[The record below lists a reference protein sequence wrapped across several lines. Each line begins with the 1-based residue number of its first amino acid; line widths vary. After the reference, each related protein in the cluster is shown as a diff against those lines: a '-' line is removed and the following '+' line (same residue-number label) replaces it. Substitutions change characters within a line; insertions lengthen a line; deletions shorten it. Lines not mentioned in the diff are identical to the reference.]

1 MPIVVTVNLTVTGT
15 VLTNTVFAG
24 GVPTPNAGP
33 APVGG
38 APVVLNEGTGW
49 ADVGN
54 NTEYINIPIA
64 SQVPLLSPSNS
75 DIVFDLLRDS
85 NGNPVYTNSSTQWPV
100 LGPPSTGGVQ
110 SLTITSPGSNY
121 TCANGNSVGT
131 PGKLHHPAVVLRVSA
146 FGHQLRPAAPRRAEP
161 RPLVMPSS
169 IRPPERFRATSL
181 PAPAPAT
188 PIRRT

>member
-33 APVGG
+33 APTGG

-85 NGNPVYTNSSTQWPV
+85 NGQPVYTNSYTGPLSICTPGSSSNGTCVNPPQWPV
-100 LGPPSTGGVQ
+100 L
-110 SLTITSPGSNY
+110 
-121 TCANGNSVGT
+121 
-131 PGKLHHPAVVLRVSA
+131 R
-146 FGHQLRPAAPRRAEP
+146 E
-161 RPLVMPSS
+161 
-169 IRPPERFRATSL
+169 
-181 PAPAPAT
+181 
-188 PIRRT
+188 